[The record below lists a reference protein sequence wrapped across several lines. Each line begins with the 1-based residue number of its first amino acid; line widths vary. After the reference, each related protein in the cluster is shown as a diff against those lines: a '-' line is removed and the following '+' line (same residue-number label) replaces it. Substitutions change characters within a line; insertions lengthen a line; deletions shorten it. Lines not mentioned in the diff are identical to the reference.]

1 MRGLW
6 KVDCEGYMAALAHNV
21 LNMFRKLG
29 RGVRPPGPTPSNDTI
44 ASNAGYAID
53 DAVAEFVVRSSWFGW
68 LTWWTQH
75 HKPVPR

>member
-6 KVDCEGYMAALAHNV
+6 KVECEGYMAALTHNV

-29 RGVRPPGPTPSNDTI
+29 RGVRPPGPTPPTDTI
-44 ASNAGYAID
+44 AANAGYAID